1 MQIRKFANLQKRH
14 RAPYTNIFMELKRVV
29 VTGLGALT
37 PVGNT
42 VPETWE
48 NIKKGVSGA
57 GPITYFDASKFKSQ
71 FACEV
76 KNFKATD
83 FIDRKE
89 IRKMDLY
96 EQFAIVAAMEAVKD
110 SAIDLEKIDKNRVGV
125 VLGVGIGGIHTFE
138 QEVSNYAVNG
148 EEMGPKFNPFFI
160 PKMIADIASGQ
171 ISIMYGFHG
180 PNYTTTSACA
190 SSTNALA
197 DAFNLIRLGKAN
209 IMVTGGAE
217 AAIGA
222 AGVGGFTAMHAL
234 STRNDDPEHASRP
247 FSKSRDGF
255 VMGEGAGCLILEELE
270 HAKARGAKIYCEIAG
285 VGMSAD
291 AHHITA
297 SHPEG
302 LGANL
307 VMTNALEDA
316 GMQPE
321 DIDYINVHGTSTPV
335 GDISEVKAIKKLF
348 GEHAYKLNISST
360 KSMTGHLLGA
370 AGAVEAL
377 ICCLAVQNDIV
388 PPTINHEE
396 GDEDEEI
403 DYNLNF
409 TFNKAQERPIR
420 AALSN
425 TFGFGGHNACCI
437 VKKYEE

>member
-1 MQIRKFANLQKRH
+1 
-14 RAPYTNIFMELKRVV
+14 MELKRVV

-42 VPETWE
+42 APETWA
-48 NIKKGVSGA
+48 NLVAGVSGA
-57 GPITYFDASKFKSQ
+57 GPITHFDASLFKTR

-76 KNFKATD
+76 KNFNPND

-89 IRKMDLY
+89 ARKMDLY
-96 EQFAIVAAMEAVKD
+96 TQYAIVAAKEAVTD
-110 SAIDLEKIDKNRVGV
+110 SGLDVEREDLNKIGV
-125 VLGVGIGGIHTFE
+125 IFGVGIGGMHTFE
-138 QEVSNYAVNG
+138 EETGNYALHKDQ
-148 EEMGPKFNPFFI
+148 GPKYNPFFI
-160 PKMIADIASGQ
+160 PKMIADICAGQ

-180 PNYTTTSACA
+180 PNYVTSSACA

-209 IMVTGGAE
+209 VIVSGGAE
-217 AAIGA
+217 AAIFPC
-222 AGVGGFTAMHAL
+222 GVGGFNAMHAL
-234 STRNDDPEHASRP
+234 STRNDDPQGASRP
-247 FSKSRDGF
+247 FSASRDGF

-270 HAKARGAKIYCEIAG
+270 HAKARGAKIYAEVAG

-291 AHHITA
+291 AHHLTA

-302 LGANL
+302 LGAKL
-307 VMTNALEDA
+307 VMMNALEDA
-316 GMQPE
+316 EMKPE

-335 GDISEVKAIKKLF
+335 GDISEVKAIKALF

-377 ICCLAVQNDIV
+377 ASVLAVKNDIV
-388 PPTINHEE
+388 PPTINHTE
-396 GDEDEEI
+396 GDNDEEI

-409 TFNKAQERPIR
+409 TFNKAQKRTVN

-425 TFGFGGHNACCI
+425 TFGFGGHNACII
-437 VKKYEE
+437 VKKYAE